1 MYVHTYIRTSYIFAL
16 LQLAVCRCWAN
27 QCRCC
32 CRCGKFRSGMSL
44 PFEGTGRDSIRSFC
58 QYIPILRSRRN
69 MQSAGKMRGRRA
81 TATRRERC
89 QRCGRQGEG
98 RAEDRIKGEG
108 GRRGREND
116 ANAIIDA
123 ECAIVD
129 EVHSQP
135 RSVSALDV
143 TRMHV
148 PVAH

>member
-1 MYVHTYIRTSYIFAL
+1 MYIRISYIFAL

-44 PFEGTGRDSIRSFC
+44 PFEGTGRDSTRSFC

-108 GRRGREND
+108 RRGRRTTRT
-116 ANAIIDA
+116 
-123 ECAIVD
+123 
-129 EVHSQP
+129 
-135 RSVSALDV
+135 RSSMWSARSWMRCTVSREAFLDRKSV
-143 TRMHV
+143 V
-148 PVAH
+148 